1 MLVQQVLY
9 TTSVENNFRSRITFQ
24 EEKRLSPRMTS
35 LLFTSFCNE
44 ANRKRRHRK
53 KSSQIQRKESILDF
67 LARSFTTQGK
77 RGSLNLSKMAT
88 DSTHVGNFFKD
99 AVENKGAENKRQD
112 LVFNRATGELEVK
125 RKEEVTSADRKVHLK
140 MTIFFNDIVVHKF
153 M

>member
-1 MLVQQVLY
+1 
-9 TTSVENNFRSRITFQ
+9 
-24 EEKRLSPRMTS
+24 
-35 LLFTSFCNE
+35 
-44 ANRKRRHRK
+44 
-53 KSSQIQRKESILDF
+53 
-67 LARSFTTQGK
+67 
-77 RGSLNLSKMAT
+77 MAT

-125 RKEEVTSADRKVHLK
+125 RKEQVTSADRKVHLK